1 MRKAKEWGVIWNND
15 MKAYL
20 VQTDHGWREIGNSI
34 LHLTSVRTKEKLIV
48 MSEKDDTF
56 STIFRFIKKNIKQW
70 GEENRGNIVIYD
82 KGTEYSSSDLSIQR
96 KKLFDVFGK
105 TKRLAFSIE

>member
-1 MRKAKEWGVIWNND
+1 MKKAKEWGVIWNNH

-20 VQTDHGWREIGNSI
+20 VQTDQGWREIGNSI
-34 LHLTSVRTKEKLIV
+34 LHLTSVTTREKLIV

-56 STIFRFIKKNIKQW
+56 STIFGFIKKNRKQW
-70 GEENRGNIVIYD
+70 GEESRGKDVIIYD
-82 KGTEYSSSDLSIQR
+82 KGSEYSSSDLSIQN

-105 TKRLAFSIE
+105 TKRLSFSI